1 MGNRVILTCIM
12 STIPHKNVHRIEFEN
27 YHTLKIMTCQNLK
40 FYEVSKGVSKII
52 LKFRLKS
59 SFVQEIMELFY

>member
-1 MGNRVILTCIM
+1 M
-12 STIPHKNVHRIEFEN
+12 S
-27 YHTLKIMTCQNLK
+27 CQNLK